1 MLVLKGDEALVVN
14 IEGCE
19 QLCHMPCARGLEM
32 QGEAPCGYVAHTK
45 LKAMGGGGCCSRGLR
60 NRFASFFA
68 PVGAHIG
75 FLSY

>member
-1 MLVLKGDEALVVN
+1 MKPLLSTSKAANNSATCPAPG
-14 IEGCE
+14 
-19 QLCHMPCARGLEM
+19 GLEM

-45 LKAMGGGGCCSRGLR
+45 LKAMGGGGGCCSRGLR